1 MSLSFEYFACLLLYL
16 PFTQAT
22 LTVTVPE
29 SLIQAKPGSDVL
41 LPCYFE
47 KSSGHIDLKSLAVI
61 WSVGT
66 RDIAKYEDKLEV
78 FHPGAKMSSEGL
90 QQGNASILLPNV
102 QDADGA
108 IYTCFVIH
116 SPDSEKES
124 ILLRVEAAPL
134 VKLGSTKVQLTKP
147 STVACTATDF
157 YPGNISMTWFRNDRI
172 VQGPEWPPAQPSTG
186 QLFRAESLLKL
197 IPEFSDANAN
207 YSCHI
212 HHQAREGP
220 EVLKF
225 QLHLQ
230 ARPIIQ
236 LITRPQG
243 EKFVVAVC
251 SLSNFYP
258 SQINIH
264 WLQNGVPQEQI
275 KSEVHRM
282 HNGMF
287 SITSVFFPQKNDVEV
302 TYVCR
307 AEHEALETP
316 LEQSVLWQ
324 PEVTTTIPSI
334 PVVPWLLGFSIGF
347 GFGLTLGA
355 GILYCIHKGKNN
367 TVTGTSSEEMSLQKI
382 DKEKAA
388 KVSKPKIGEAR
399 SRLISTEELEG
410 VQEQ

>member
-1 MSLSFEYFACLLLYL
+1 MSSEGLQRGNASILLPNDQDADGTTYTCFVIYSPDSEKELIELRVEAVCNLSKFNPSQINVQWLQNGVPQEQVKSEVHRMHNGMFSINSVFLPQKNNVKVTYICRVEHEGFETPLEQSVRWRPGPSVVVPWLLGFIIGFGFGLALAASIAYYK
-16 PFTQAT
+16 
-22 LTVTVPE
+22 
-29 SLIQAKPGSDVL
+29 AKPGSDVL

-230 ARPIIQ
+230 GEYN
-236 LITRPQG
+236 LLLSKQG
-243 EKFVVAVC
+243 TQVVVDPY
-251 SLSNFYP
+251 LTNLM
-258 SQINIH
+258 
-264 WLQNGVPQEQI
+264 WLGYRDI
-275 KSEVHRM
+275 
-282 HNGMF
+282 
-287 SITSVFFPQKNDVEV
+287 
-302 TYVCR
+302 
-307 AEHEALETP
+307 
-316 LEQSVLWQ
+316 
-324 PEVTTTIPSI
+324 
-334 PVVPWLLGFSIGF
+334 
-347 GFGLTLGA
+347 
-355 GILYCIHKGKNN
+355 
-367 TVTGTSSEEMSLQKI
+367 
-382 DKEKAA
+382 
-388 KVSKPKIGEAR
+388 
-399 SRLISTEELEG
+399 
-410 VQEQ
+410 